1 MANNKIDEKR
11 KETIKYAFSYG
22 LNKTQ
27 VCAFVGISRPTL
39 DKYLDKHPK
48 FKEEIEV
55 LKENLRMHARFNIAK
70 KVIDDNDLEASKYIL
85 EKTDKEFAPKPK
97 MEVHNN
103 GDGIIQFI
111 EDIPDTDEEIDFS
124 KGKGEVKSE
133 L

>member
-1 MANNKIDEKR
+1 M
-11 KETIKYAFSYG
+11 ET
-22 LNKTQ
+22 
-27 VCAFVGISRPTL
+27 
-39 DKYLDKHPK
+39 
-48 FKEEIEV
+48 
-55 LKENLRMHARFNIAK
+55 
-70 KVIDDNDLEASKYIL
+70 SKYIL

-124 KGKGEVKSE
+124 KGKGEVTNE